1 MFQVIQ
7 GLDLAGRMP
16 GECKFHLI
24 RRYSASVVS
33 YAAQA
38 QATALRLDF
47 NPLGPG
53 IETVLEQF
61 LDHGRG
67 SLDHL
72 AGSDLIDELS
82 G

>member
-1 MFQVIQ
+1 MLQVIQ

-16 GECKFHLI
+16 GECKFRFI
-24 RRYSASVVS
+24 RHYSASVVS
-33 YAAQA
+33 NAAKA
-38 QATALRLDF
+38 QATALRLDL
-47 NPLGPG
+47 NPPGPG